1 MGKKSRTKRA
11 TSQRWDKGSKAVK
24 PPKKPHG
31 LWMDLRWLV
40 PALVLGFLVYTN
52 TLGGEFVYDD
62 QRQIVRNT
70 LIQDGS
76 QFWRALTS
84 DVWAFKGGDHAVSN
98 YWRPSYVLWMILN
111 FRCFGLGVFG
121 WHLTNIVLH
130 VAVVALLFAL
140 LRRLKV
146 SRPVAGA
153 IALIFAVHPVHTES
167 VAWISGAPDL
177 LLAAALLGSIWFVV
191 LLGKKRTPLRWTG
204 ALVLYAVALGA
215 KEVAILFPLVVLA
228 LLRNKRE
235 EDEKEVSWSQA
246 FSIAWPFGAVALVYV
261 ITRASVLGATQ
272 QLPEGGASLGE
283 AILSAPAVFAFYLR
297 QMIAPYWIGPSYPLR
312 AVTLDHIGLG
322 NFVIPLAVT
331 VIAAWWMIRMAER
344 SKIARV
350 GLALLLVPLLPAMYI
365 VAFHPEQLVHDR
377 YLYLPLLGFLL
388 LIVPVLAALFQRF
401 AGERLARGVGLIFV
415 FAVIVAIP
423 LGAQTIRY
431 NRAWTSNLALWEWG
445 VRSDPNSAFNYQ
457 QYGVQLQETRRLEEA
472 VAAFDRSI
480 EIHPMP
486 ATTVARGT
494 ALIEQKRFSEAERDL
509 RQVTSKKVE
518 EVNAYTMYQAY
529 ERLAIALTQQNKL
542 SDAATSVAE
551 ARRRLPQYTAAL
563 TEKLAVILYQG
574 GQKNEAVNELSA
586 VRVQARAEMLPEAR
600 LIFYRLGLL
609 HRELGHAQEA
619 RDAFQEFLSL
629 TRGMLTP
636 DIVQARSQAE
646 AALRNPG
653 R

>member
-1 MGKKSRTKRA
+1 VAKKNKAKRA
-11 TSQRWDKGSKAVK
+11 AQRWEKSAR
-24 PPKKPHG
+24 PISSPTEPRSSHLEL
-31 LWMDLRWLV
+31 LWLL

-121 WHLTNIVLH
+121 WHLANILLH
-130 VAVVALLFAL
+130 VGVVALLFAL
-140 LRRLKV
+140 LKRLKV
-146 SRPVAGA
+146 APPVAGA
-153 IALIFAVHPVHTES
+153 IALIFAIHPAHAES

-177 LLAAALLGSIWFVV
+177 LLATALLGSSWFVI
-191 LLGKKRTPLRWTG
+191 LLGKKRTPLRWAG
-204 ALVLYAVALGA
+204 ALGLYAVALGA

-228 LLRNKRE
+228 LLRSKQA
-235 EDEKEVSWSQA
+235 EDGKEVSWSGA
-246 FSIAWPFGAVALVYV
+246 LSIAWPFGAVALAYV
-261 ITRASVLGATQ
+261 ITRTAILGSTQ
-272 QLPEGGASLGE
+272 QLPEGSASLGE

-297 QMIAPYWIGPSYPLR
+297 QMIFPYWIGPSYPLR
-312 AVTLDHIGLG
+312 AVTLDKIGLA
-322 NFVIPLAVT
+322 NFVIPLGVCAL
-331 VIAAWWMIRMAER
+331 AAWWMTRMAGR

-350 GLALLLVPLLPAMYI
+350 GLALLMVPLIPAMYI

-388 LIVPVLAALFQRF
+388 LTVPLLAALCQRF
-401 AGERLARGVGLIFV
+401 AGDRPLGSWLIFA
-415 FAVIVAIP
+415 FGAIVAIP

-445 VRSDPNSAFNYQ
+445 VRTDPNSSFNYQ
-457 QYGVQLQETRRLEEA
+457 LYGVQLQEAKRPEEA
-472 VAAFDRSI
+472 IAAFDRSI
-480 EIHPMP
+480 AIHPTP
-486 ATTVARGT
+486 ATTVARAT
-494 ALIEQKRFSEAERDL
+494 ALIDQKRFADAERDL
-509 RQVTSKKVE
+509 RQLTSKRVE

-529 ERLAIALTQQNKL
+529 ERLAISLTQQNKL

-551 ARRRLPQYTAAL
+551 ARRRLPQYSAAL

-574 GQKNEAVNELSA
+574 GQKSEALNELSS
-586 VRVQARAEMLPEAR
+586 VRDKARAEMLPEAR
-600 LIFYRLGLL
+600 LIFFRLGLL

-636 DIVQARSQAE
+636 EIEQARSQSE
-646 AALRNPG
+646 AALRTSG